1 MINKMKFEELNI
13 SQDLL
18 KVLAEMGISEAFPI
32 QAQAIPQI
40 IEGHDVIGQAMTGT
54 GKTLAFA
61 LPAIEKVD
69 AQNKAVQT
77 LILCPTRELAI
88 QVSTEIVKL
97 LKYKKQISVVP
108 IYGGQ
113 PIDRQFSALRR
124 GPQFVI
130 GTPGRVMDHMRRGTL
145 RLNDVKMVIL
155 DEADEML
162 NMGFRE
168 DIELILK
175 STPQNRQTVLFSA
188 TMSPEILNLTKRF
201 QKTPKHIKIIP
212 EKVNVDA
219 IEQIYFEVE
228 SIGKLDLLVRLLDL
242 HTPKLSIIFCNTKRK
257 VDEIA
262 TKLRARGYFAEGIHG
277 DIRQAK
283 RDSIMAK
290 FRSNKVD
297 VLVAT
302 DVAARGIDVANVD
315 AVFNFDLPMDDE
327 FYVHRIGRTGR
338 AGKSGKAFS
347 FVSRREY
354 YKLRDIKRYTN
365 TPMTQHQMP
374 SANQVE
380 ELKTDKIFT
389 TVKQI
394 INKKELQKYSTIV
407 EKFVTTEYSSSDVAA
422 ALLKIVA
429 ETEQKRA

>member
-1 MINKMKFEELNI
+1 
-13 SQDLL
+13 
-18 KVLAEMGISEAFPI
+18 
-32 QAQAIPQI
+32 
-40 IEGHDVIGQAMTGT
+40 
-54 GKTLAFA
+54 
-61 LPAIEKVD
+61 
-69 AQNKAVQT
+69 
-77 LILCPTRELAI
+77 
-88 QVSTEIVKL
+88 
-97 LKYKKQISVVP
+97 
-108 IYGGQ
+108 
-113 PIDRQFSALRR
+113 
-124 GPQFVI
+124 
-130 GTPGRVMDHMRRGTL
+130 
-145 RLNDVKMVIL
+145 
-155 DEADEML
+155 
-162 NMGFRE
+162 
-168 DIELILK
+168 
-175 STPQNRQTVLFSA
+175 
-188 TMSPEILNLTKRF
+188 
-201 QKTPKHIKIIP
+201 
-212 EKVNVDA
+212 
-219 IEQIYFEVE
+219 
-228 SIGKLDLLVRLLDL
+228 
-242 HTPKLSIIFCNTKRK
+242 
-257 VDEIA
+257 
-262 TKLRARGYFAEGIHG
+262 
-277 DIRQAK
+277 
-283 RDSIMAK
+283 
-290 FRSNKVD
+290 
-297 VLVAT
+297 LVAT